1 MPRSSNITQRNNTIK
16 RNRTIK
22 RKNTRRRARTR
33 QRQHQRQRKRNI
45 HRGGSVSQYI
55 LNNLITGDTNYTEN
69 EVIVL
74 SSMVKNGAKLRSIG
88 LFDFRYMQKVKTNV
102 TNSAQEVLLVIE
114 KQFTPENMSMA
125 SSLLAGQ
132 VNVPPSA
139 NMKLSFLIRLLGSG
153 KELIAETEAEPV
165 YQQWASAQK
174 GDPTAAE
181 YLVKQAV
188 DSNFEETGGLTGLVR
203 LLYRETHYDLA
214 HMVPQFEPH
223 RAPSRT
229 KIKAAPGTLKL
240 YIKLWAGTRDDMKQ
254 KQIITLLLLM
264 VKYSRHAGVRFVGSV
279 FDDNLET
286 IIQTINRYVPG
297 EDRSLLVTE
306 LKNLFKVELLPSKR
320 VQTRPKRGGG
330 QRGGA
335 PPVPLLLAA
344 PQVAIT
350 MIMVWVVL
358 TVVERIIGMSMW
370 EWVTSAIYRPSDR
383 Q

>member
-1 MPRSSNITQRNNTIK
+1 MPRSSNITQRNKLIR
-16 RNRTIK
+16 RN
-22 RKNTRRRARTR
+22 NTRRNYSLKKGRS
-33 QRQHQRQRKRNI
+33 RQRKRNI
-45 HRGGSVSQYI
+45 HRGGSVSKDI
-55 LNNLITGDTNYTEN
+55 LNNLIGVEGVYHYS
-69 EVIVL
+69 EVTVL
-74 SSMVKNGAKLRSIG
+74 NTVLRCAFKLQNLG
-88 LFDFRYMQKVKTNV
+88 LLGKVKAVFTKEYKD
-102 TNSAQEVLLVIE
+102 SLSEVVDTINT
-114 KQFTPENMSMA
+114 QFTSENMSMA

-320 VQTRPKRGGG
+320 VQTRPSRRKSGGG